1 MWPFIYGIIF
11 LAISLLLSISYIAYK
26 IIKKQTQR
34 GHYEVP
40 DGGNDIEMVE
50 MPHIFEPEVPRPGGD
65 GFVEVELHAVDTSQP
80 LVNRNYQEFQSTLEE
95 DQNLVQIVGEG
106 ESLC

>member
-1 MWPFIYGIIF
+1 MMPFIYGIVCLTI
-11 LAISLLLSISYIAYK
+11 LLVLSLSFIAYK
-26 IIKKQTQR
+26 IIKKRTHR
-34 GHYEVP
+34 GRYEVP
-40 DGGNDIEMVE
+40 EGGNDIEMVE
-50 MPHIFEPEVPRPGGD
+50 MPRIFEPEVPRPDGD
-65 GFVEVELHAVDTSQP
+65 GFIEVELHAVDTSQP